1 MLPVCRVY
9 EVPPAS
15 RHEADELR
23 HGAGAFARNGA
34 FRALHPA
41 SVGEQRCVARA
52 ADGRRRCVGL
62 ARGENV
68 KYCGPAGGER
78 LARKVFPG
86 KTPRA
91 PPQRPAHFGVR
102 INTCDLFK
110 QRFGRHRDVVDAID
124 EVRVVPL
131 DGIVLPDENHSA
143 VAYMSISCKLANLA
157 VSNGTLAATP
167 EKLQV
172 SRIAASRGARQV
184 QKVAVPREV
193 RSGHDR
199 RNALANK
206 SVCLGWCT
214 RGGGQRGRALV
225 DRRKAVDGG
234 KTNVEATCGARSTLR
249 ADLASDCAA
258 QCRQDQA
265 LPLNRS
271 AQLRRARTNHER
283 ARDGR
288 ESPKVVCVLLRATLQ
303 CAHPTSL
310 AR

>member
-1 MLPVCRVY
+1 MQT
-9 EVPPAS
+9 
-15 RHEADELR
+15 
-23 HGAGAFARNGA
+23 G
-34 FRALHPA
+34 
-41 SVGEQRCVARA
+41 
-52 ADGRRRCVGL
+52 
-62 ARGENV
+62 
-68 KYCGPAGGER
+68 
-78 LARKVFPG
+78 
-86 KTPRA
+86 
-91 PPQRPAHFGVR
+91 
-102 INTCDLFK
+102 
-110 QRFGRHRDVVDAID
+110 
-124 EVRVVPL
+124 
-131 DGIVLPDENHSA
+131 
-143 VAYMSISCKLANLA
+143 LA

-172 SRIAASRGARQV
+172 SRIAARRGARQV

-258 QCRQDQA
+258 QRRQDQA
-265 LPLNRS
+265 LPLNR
-271 AQLRRARTNHER
+271 RAAGAGPQEPRR

-288 ESPKVVCVLLRATLQ
+288 ESPKVVCVRLRATLQ

>member
-1 MLPVCRVY
+1 MLPVCRAY

-41 SVGEQRCVARA
+41 PVGEQRGVARA

-124 EVRVVPL
+124 EVRIVPL
-131 DGIVLPDENHSA
+131 DCIVLPDENHSA
-143 VAYMSISCKLANLA
+143 VA
-157 VSNGTLAATP
+157 P

-172 SRIAASRGARQV
+172 PRIAARRGARQV

-234 KTNVEATCGARSTLR
+234 KTNVEATCGARSMLR
-249 ADLASDCAA
+249 ADVASDCAA
-258 QCRQDQA
+258 QRRQDQA

-288 ESPKVVCVLLRATLQ
+288 ESPKVVCVRLRATLQ